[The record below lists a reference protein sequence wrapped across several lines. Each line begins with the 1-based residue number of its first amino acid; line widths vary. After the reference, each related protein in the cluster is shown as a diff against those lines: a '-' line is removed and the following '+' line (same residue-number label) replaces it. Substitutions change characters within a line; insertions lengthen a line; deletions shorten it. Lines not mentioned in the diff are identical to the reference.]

1 MKKSLR
7 RCLSIFLTGVLA
19 GAVLMLASC
28 SEAPPIQIEKP
39 DFPSQPVVD
48 SDSNYVAHLE
58 SVRFEFA
65 YFQWLDHSEY
75 QKCVRIQSN
84 RNQYTDRVGY
94 DAKIQKLHDMRQ
106 NHPLV
111 WPYRGIR
118 ACRPDWIVWYSSELF
133 GLPWTYYQLEKDV
146 AIRIAF
152 TDVTPQASMLE
163 TIQQWN
169 PQFPSP
175 EDPGIAFRCVSEQ
188 TLRLRDR
195 TVQALVTEH
204 AQLDRVTTYFMYDN
218 MLIAVHG
225 PAALCTEEWFT
236 YLSFVAL
243 TQNSKGQYET
253 PPLDF

>member
-1 MKKSLR
+1 MKKIIQNCIPL
-7 RCLSIFLTGVLA
+7 LLTLMMA
-19 GAVLMLASC
+19 GAIVILVSGR
-28 SEAPPIQIEKP
+28 EKP
-39 DFPSQPVVD
+39 RVTIDRPEIPAYPMVD
-48 SDSNYVAHLE
+48 SESNYDAHLE
-58 SVRFEFA
+58 SVRFGFA

-94 DAKIQKLHDMRQ
+94 DAKIQKLHDLRQ

-133 GLPWTYYQLEKDV
+133 GLPWTYYRLEKDV

-175 EDPGIAFRCVSEQ
+175 QDPGTAFKSVTERTIQ
-188 TLRLRDR
+188 LRDR
-195 TVQALVTEH
+195 TVQALVTENAH
-204 AQLDRVTTYFMYDN
+204 FDRVTTYFMYDD

-243 TQNSKGQYET
+243 TQNNKGQYET